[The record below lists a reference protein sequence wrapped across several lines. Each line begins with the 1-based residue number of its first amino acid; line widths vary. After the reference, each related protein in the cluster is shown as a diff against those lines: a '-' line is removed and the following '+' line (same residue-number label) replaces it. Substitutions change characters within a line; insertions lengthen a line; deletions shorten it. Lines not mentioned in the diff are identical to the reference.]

1 MAELRE
7 ATEADLPW
15 IVAITNDAIR
25 TSDTIWT
32 ETPVTLTQR
41 RAWMRARQEAGF
53 PVIVAV
59 EDDAVVGFGSY
70 GAFRAFDGYRLT
82 VEHSVYIAADAR
94 RRGLGR
100 QLLMALIQRA
110 TSDGLHVM
118 IGAVTATNAASV
130 ALHRSLGFSASSV
143 IPQLGLK
150 AGRWLDLVFMYRLL
164 GPPEPEACSP

>member
-7 ATEADLPW
+7 ATEADLPR

-32 ETPVTLTQR
+32 ETPVTLAQR
-41 RAWMRARQEAGF
+41 RDWMRTRHEAGF

-59 EDDAVVGFGSY
+59 ENDVVVGFGSY
-70 GAFRAFDGYRLT
+70 GSFRAFEGYRLT

-94 RRGLGR
+94 RRGLGH
-100 QLLMALIQRA
+100 QLLAALIQRA
-110 TSDGLHVM
+110 SSDGLHVM
-118 IGAVTATNAASV
+118 IGAITATNAASV
-130 ALHRSLGFSASSV
+130 ALHESLGFSASSV

-150 AGRWLDLVFMYRLL
+150 AGQWLDLIFMYRLL
-164 GPPEPEACSP
+164 ESPEPEACRP